1 MKTRFALKAFTLT
14 LMASFL
20 FFTSCKDEETISFSS
35 GDNTDLQ
42 SEASMDAQL
51 EDVSDLAGVA
61 VSSDAGTLTGSRTS
75 ASSRV
80 ITPAGDTRFECA
92 TVTLEF
98 APDNNPPSVIHGYI
112 HIDFGTGCTGPN
124 GRVRKGM
131 IHVEFNGPRFMP
143 NSTVTITTED
153 YYVDGIR
160 IDGTRTE
167 LNASESTQ
175 DAPKFTIAEEVTI
188 TFLDGTTATRSAS
201 RTRTWNRMANPLED
215 TWTVTG
221 SAFGTTRRDVDYVM
235 TITKPLLFKRSCA
248 ISSKMVVPVE
258 GTKELVA
265 GTKKIITDFGNG
277 DCDTS
282 ITITVN
288 GRTKD
293 IQISAN
299 GD

>member
-1 MKTRFALKAFTLT
+1 
-14 LMASFL
+14 
-20 FFTSCKDEETISFSS
+20 
-35 GDNTDLQ
+35 
-42 SEASMDAQL
+42 
-51 EDVSDLAGVA
+51 
-61 VSSDAGTLTGSRTS
+61 
-75 ASSRV
+75 
-80 ITPAGDTRFECA
+80 
-92 TVTLEF
+92 
-98 APDNNPPSVIHGYI
+98 
-112 HIDFGTGCTGPN
+112 
-124 GRVRKGM
+124 
-131 IHVEFNGPRFMP
+131 MP

-167 LNASESTQ
+167 LNATESTQ
-175 DAPKFTIAEEVTI
+175 EAPKFTIAEEVTI
-188 TFLDGTTATRSAS
+188 TFLDGTTATRNAT

-258 GTKELVA
+258 GTKELIA